1 MHKMHGRVI
10 MSCDGSV
17 GSWPLFITGLLMM
30 THPLPIAGKLPIK
43 TMVARQLPTN
53 THLHTCMYIRTF
65 ITYGHSADLH
75 VLQAL
80 LSLFNTSTP
89 QWASESALSWH
100 MNLHCH
106 DIIIM
111 DTEITFRRMGG
122 DYMYIACGSVL
133 KLQTWGEVGVY
144 TVPSQKRAHYGI
156 SAHPPL
162 LAQFPAKV

>member
-10 MSCDGSV
+10 MSCDWSV

-100 MNLHCH
+100 NNYGYRNY
-106 DIIIM
+106 
-111 DTEITFRRMGG
+111 FQKNGG
-122 DYMYIACGSVL
+122 GGYMYIACGSVP
-133 KLQTWGEVGVY
+133 KLQTWGEVGGIY
-144 TVPSQKRAHYGI
+144 RTLAKEGPLRNIGPPPSL
-156 SAHPPL
+156 SPM
-162 LAQFPAKV
+162 